1 MMIAQPADHSARGNP
16 YVGFRPFFADDA
28 LYFFGRTEQTRALLD
43 LLRETR
49 FVPVLGSSGSGKSSL
64 VLSGVIPTLQ
74 GGFMV
79 ADRDRWLVVVTRP
92 GDAPLENF
100 ARALH
105 KALGTPL
112 DEAEQAAFAERIRSE
127 GESAV
132 LSLLAARLGPHDN
145 VLVLADQF
153 EEIFT
158 FRAAAGSNEDDAP
171 DTIISDVRAAD
182 RVRRRGD
189 SQAYVSLLVS
199 LSRQQSLPA
208 YVISTMRTDFLGDC
222 DRFAGLPELINR
234 AGYLVPR
241 LTRKQLRETIE
252 GPARLKQVRVA
263 PRLVDYVLNAVG
275 DRSDMLPILQHAMHR
290 TWETWMADG
299 ASGPLDQAHLQ
310 KAGGLQ
316 RALCVEADALVASF
330 DADMVGRVFKRLT
343 RSDLH
348 ERRVR
353 RPTRRSD
360 LFAVAAAP
368 EAEVQRLLDLLSAEG
383 TNFLYGSADGKPDDP
398 RYDISHESLIRQWE
412 RLRVWIDEERE
423 LVKWYTEL
431 CEKAA
436 RLRDHDEFEELSL
449 LAMRRQKKR
458 FQQSAVNAVWA
469 SRYDDDLPARWVD
482 VQRYLARN
490 RRRRWRLRLTYGVA
504 AFAGLMLVVL
514 TNQRFQAEAERGR
527 EGRLLAAI
535 ERLADTDPTY
545 AGRLAAEISPDRM
558 GEPAVMAA
566 LDHLE
571 HQAQATAEFAGV
583 TAFAPIGN
591 GAEVVLGLRDGF
603 AVIVNSD
610 GHGAPRA
617 RLDFAGDTAVYIAAP
632 TASSVFV
639 ALASGRTMHWHV
651 GAKGTTAHALEL
663 PDVLM
668 RVTPL
673 ADSNRVAL
681 LTNANELFLWEGGQS
696 ERRVRALADVM
707 DFAVHPTDANQLA
720 VVRLDLNTFATDVGV
735 FDLRAR
741 RFDVKYQNSDDFV
754 SGILYL
760 QNGSAIMVLSNAG
773 TLTRFDPATGRRLSF
788 AGRSRVMQVEPSGFD
803 GELLLAQDDGS
814 VVVVNDDSLQVMR
827 SATRHN
833 DAARAYAIRGTPW
846 VLSGTDDGD
855 VRLSSSL
862 DSSTAVLLHGRVGGS
877 EVQELRASE
886 DYVFRLEAGGVLR
899 TWYVAT
905 TMFHTAPPVLI
916 ENAARSARLVPHTH
930 DVVSVNLLG
939 RPEHSRLGAD
949 SSTVEALEFEQVA
962 AVSDSGHTMFVCP
975 LENACRL
982 WDVNSQ
988 QYSGD
993 LAARGDSLLTARFS
1007 PRGQWLAV
1015 HQVMGRLQL
1024 FTVPAGK
1031 PIAAF
1036 AVDTAGAGHAWGFSA
1051 DGRYL
1056 AFRDSGG
1063 VRLLDLA
1070 QPAGAPTVL
1079 FNGPV
1084 RSLTWAPEG
1093 ARLAFATGRT
1103 LQVHT
1108 WNARGN
1114 HTSQTWTPR
1123 PLADVAVRAISA
1135 SGTWAALDL
1144 GSRGLRIVRLDS
1156 SELSP
1161 RSLLLDGPRAGL
1173 LDVQFPADT
1182 ASVLATT
1189 PTGETY
1195 VWQWRAGDPEQTMY
1209 PRSMG
1214 QRLLDWTLRTT
1225 GSTSESPVLNDEYL
1239 ITRRVLRHYAPLPR
1253 RPLPAVVQVVLS
1265 DSGRRVISLVHG
1277 PWQRPRLGEWLL
1289 SASLRVDRIY
1299 GAFQRCLDAT
1309 AVERDLAE
1317 FGVLEFTDM
1326 NCATALVD
1334 NAPRAQIGTMRVDTV
1349 PPRVGN
1355 RIEGKASLNA
1365 PRGAKGVTEKK

>member
-1 MMIAQPADHSARGNP
+1 
-16 YVGFRPFFADDA
+16 
-28 LYFFGRTEQTRALLD
+28 
-43 LLRETR
+43 
-49 FVPVLGSSGSGKSSL
+49 
-64 VLSGVIPTLQ
+64 
-74 GGFMV
+74 
-79 ADRDRWLVVVTRP
+79 
-92 GDAPLENF
+92 
-100 ARALH
+100 
-105 KALGTPL
+105 
-112 DEAEQAAFAERIRSE
+112 
-127 GESAV
+127 
-132 LSLLAARLGPHDN
+132 
-145 VLVLADQF
+145 
-153 EEIFT
+153 
-158 FRAAAGSNEDDAP
+158 
-171 DTIISDVRAAD
+171 
-182 RVRRRGD
+182 
-189 SQAYVSLLVS
+189 
-199 LSRQQSLPA
+199 
-208 YVISTMRTDFLGDC
+208 
-222 DRFAGLPELINR
+222 
-234 AGYLVPR
+234 
-241 LTRKQLRETIE
+241 
-252 GPARLKQVRVA
+252 
-263 PRLVDYVLNAVG
+263 
-275 DRSDMLPILQHAMHR
+275 
-290 TWETWMADG
+290 
-299 ASGPLDQAHLQ
+299 
-310 KAGGLQ
+310 
-316 RALCVEADALVASF
+316 
-330 DADMVGRVFKRLT
+330 
-343 RSDLH
+343 
-348 ERRVR
+348 
-353 RPTRRSD
+353 
-360 LFAVAAAP
+360 
-368 EAEVQRLLDLLSAEG
+368 
-383 TNFLYGSADGKPDDP
+383 
-398 RYDISHESLIRQWE
+398 
-412 RLRVWIDEERE
+412 
-423 LVKWYTEL
+423 
-431 CEKAA
+431 
-436 RLRDHDEFEELSL
+436 
-449 LAMRRQKKR
+449 
-458 FQQSAVNAVWA
+458 
-469 SRYDDDLPARWVD
+469 
-482 VQRYLARN
+482 
-490 RRRRWRLRLTYGVA
+490 
-504 AFAGLMLVVL
+504 
-514 TNQRFQAEAERGR
+514 
-527 EGRLLAAI
+527 
-535 ERLADTDPTY
+535 
-545 AGRLAAEISPDRM
+545 
-558 GEPAVMAA
+558 
-566 LDHLE
+566 
-571 HQAQATAEFAGV
+571 
-583 TAFAPIGN
+583 
-591 GAEVVLGLRDGF
+591 
-603 AVIVNSD
+603 
-610 GHGAPRA
+610 
-617 RLDFAGDTAVYIAAP
+617 
-632 TASSVFV
+632 
-639 ALASGRTMHWHV
+639 
-651 GAKGTTAHALEL
+651 
-663 PDVLM
+663 
-668 RVTPL
+668 
-673 ADSNRVAL
+673 
-681 LTNANELFLWEGGQS
+681 
-696 ERRVRALADVM
+696 
-707 DFAVHPTDANQLA
+707 
-720 VVRLDLNTFATDVGV
+720 
-735 FDLRAR
+735 
-741 RFDVKYQNSDDFV
+741 
-754 SGILYL
+754 
-760 QNGSAIMVLSNAG
+760 
-773 TLTRFDPATGRRLSF
+773 
-788 AGRSRVMQVEPSGFD
+788 MQVEPSGFD

-1225 GSTSESPVLNDEYL
+1225 GSKSESPVLNDEYL

-1334 NAPRAQIGTMRVDTV
+1334 NAPRAQIGTMRVDSV